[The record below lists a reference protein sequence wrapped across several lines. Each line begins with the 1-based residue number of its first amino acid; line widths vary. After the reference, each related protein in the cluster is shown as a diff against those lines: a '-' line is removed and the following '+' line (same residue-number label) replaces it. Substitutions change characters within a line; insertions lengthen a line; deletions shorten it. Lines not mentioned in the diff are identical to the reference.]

1 MSRNIKLVLTS
12 SRILTPTSIDPRPGT
27 IEIDNDGHIVSIL
40 QNKSSFESYNFL
52 DKSQFLDVGE
62 NVIMSGVIDIHV
74 HLNEPGRTH
83 WEGFETGTKAAAAG
97 KHLNSFLIFLIILI
111 EFLIEFL
118 ILFLIGG
125 VTTVIDMPL
134 NSIPPTTTVKNLEH
148 KIESAKGKCWVDVGF
163 YGGIIPG
170 NQNDLI
176 PLIDSGVKG
185 FKCFLIE
192 SGVDE
197 FPCVN
202 EQQVRLAYEK
212 LQGKNSV
219 FMFHA
224 EMEDSQKEITSE
236 NKYSDDIQSNLFA
249 KFLNSRPSSL
259 ELNAIS
265 LIIRIAKEF
274 PTVRSH
280 IVHLSTA
287 QAIDIICKAKLEGI
301 PLTVETCFHYLC
313 LNAEEV
319 QLGRTDFKCCPP
331 IRDESNREELW
342 KARFALLDGTIDYVV
357 SDHSP
362 CTADLKF
369 LDKKT
374 EDRDFLKAWG
384 GISSLQF
391 GLPVLWTEARKRGC
405 GFHHLTTWLSKNTSK
420 QIKLNNRKGEIKVG
434 YDADFVIWAP
444 EETFTVLTDI
454 IQFKNKVTPYE
465 GKVLYGVI
473 KKTIVRGNIVYDVE
487 NGVVDKP
494 KGIMPP
500 LKILERLTL
509 VLGGV
514 TLGYFAFY
522 HNLKRK
528 SPLLPVIPETP
539 ALPVPY
545 GYPGPINDPFKRHA
559 YQTSF
564 NRRLRHPDWVF
575 EHLTEESLKRGPD
588 VDRSKSYFKED
599 MNIPEMFRSKLRDYV
614 KSGFDR
620 GHLAPAADA
629 KFSQEALD
637 ETFLLTNIAPQV
649 DWAFFEEFCRR
660 LVTGEKFSDVY
671 IFTGTAYLPKKEA
684 DGKFYVKYQLIGDPP
699 NTAVPT
705 HFYKIVLATKKD
717 KNSPDGISYSLESF
731 LMPNQR
737 IPYNDSLEKYIVP
750 LDAIERTT
758 GLMFFNDLKN
768 KTVTSLC
775 KTVKCIPIPPAK
787 HIDESSRKDE
797 RKALPLPKEEIKALP
812 LQKH

>member
-1 MSRNIKLVLTS
+1 MMSRNIKLVLTS
-12 SRILTPTSIDPRPGT
+12 SRILTPTSIEPRPGT

-40 QNKSSFESYNFL
+40 SNKSSFESYNFL

-62 NVIMSGVIDIHV
+62 NVIMPGVVDIHV

-97 KHLNSFLIFLIILI
+97 
-111 EFLIEFL
+111 
-118 ILFLIGG
+118 G

-134 NSIPPTTTVKNLEH
+134 NSIPPTTTVENLEH

-163 YGGIIPG
+163 YGGVIPG
-170 NQNDLI
+170 NHNDLI

-224 EMEDSQKEITSE
+224 EMEDSQKEITNE
-236 NKYSDDIQSNLFA
+236 NMRVDKDLDNMQSNLFT

-274 PTVRSH
+274 PTVRTH

-287 QAIDIICKAKLEGI
+287 QAIDIICKAKSEGI

-342 KARFALLDGTIDYVV
+342 KALLDGTIDYVV

-405 GFHHLTTWLSKNTSK
+405 GFHHLNTWLSKNTSK
-420 QIKLNNRKGEIKVG
+420 QIKLGNRKGEIKVG

-444 EETFTVLTDI
+444 EETFTVLNDI

-465 GKVLYGVI
+465 DKVLYGVI

-487 NGVVDKP
+487 NGGVVDKP
-494 KGIMPP
+494 KG
-500 LKILERLTL
+500 E
-509 VLGGV
+509 
-514 TLGYFAFY
+514 
-522 HNLKRK
+522 
-528 SPLLPVIPETP
+528 LLI
-539 ALPVPY
+539 
-545 GYPGPINDPFKRHA
+545 
-559 YQTSF
+559 
-564 NRRLRHPDWVF
+564 
-575 EHLTEESLKRGPD
+575 
-588 VDRSKSYFKED
+588 
-599 MNIPEMFRSKLRDYV
+599 
-614 KSGFDR
+614 
-620 GHLAPAADA
+620 
-629 KFSQEALD
+629 
-637 ETFLLTNIAPQV
+637 
-649 DWAFFEEFCRR
+649 
-660 LVTGEKFSDVY
+660 
-671 IFTGTAYLPKKEA
+671 
-684 DGKFYVKYQLIGDPP
+684 
-699 NTAVPT
+699 
-705 HFYKIVLATKKD
+705 
-717 KNSPDGISYSLESF
+717 
-731 LMPNQR
+731 
-737 IPYNDSLEKYIVP
+737 
-750 LDAIERTT
+750 
-758 GLMFFNDLKN
+758 
-768 KTVTSLC
+768 
-775 KTVKCIPIPPAK
+775 
-787 HIDESSRKDE
+787 
-797 RKALPLPKEEIKALP
+797 
-812 LQKH
+812 